1 MDGSRRRA
9 VLATLGSVAVAGC
22 LNTGDSEPTDDEGS
36 SDADDSA
43 TQEDDSTPTEDTATT
58 PGTDDESGASETE
71 TDTPEDQ
78 DTPDGNSQD
87 GESETPDNS
96 ETPDDDIEPPSG
108 DRDDELFPDYDMTN
122 VRVQSSDGST
132 LGWVRAA
139 IADTRD
145 KQITGLSDTDSLPE
159 QYGMLFVYSDVDDR
173 RFVMR
178 EMDFGIDIIY
188 ADNEGVITTI
198 HHAEKPG
205 PDEDGSNQVYPGRGQ
220 YVLEVNYHWTT
231 ARDVTVGDSLGEL
244 PTR

>member
-9 VLATLGSVAVAGC
+9 ILATIGSVAVAGC
-22 LNTGDSEPTDDEGS
+22 LDAGSESGSDDEESPASGESTVQRTASPTDNE
-36 SDADDSA
+36 
-43 TQEDDSTPTEDTATT
+43 STTPDTENEESPSGTATDTDGT
-58 PGTDDESGASETE
+58 PADESAS
-71 TDTPEDQ
+71 
-78 DTPDGNSQD
+78 PDG
-87 GESETPDNS
+87 SETPS
-96 ETPDDDIEPPSG
+96 GESGPPPG
-108 DRDDELFPDYDMTN
+108 DQDDELFPGYDMTN
-122 VRVQSSDGST
+122 VVARSAEGET
-132 LGWVRAA
+132 LGWVRTA

-145 KQITGLSDTDSLPE
+145 KQITGLSDTVSLPE
-159 QYGMLFVYSDVDDR
+159 QYGMVFVYTEVEER

-188 ADNEGVITTI
+188 ADDEGVITTI
-198 HHAEKPG
+198 HHAEEPG

>member
-9 VLATLGSVAVAGC
+9 ILATIGSVAVAGC
-22 LNTGDSEPTDDEGS
+22 LDAGSESGSDDEASPASGESSVQRTESPTVTPTDEES
-36 SDADDSA
+36 
-43 TQEDDSTPTEDTATT
+43 TT
-58 PGTDDESGASETE
+58 PETENEESPSGESTDTDGTPDDESES
-71 TDTPEDQ
+71 
-78 DTPDGNSQD
+78 PDS
-87 GESETPDNS
+87 SETPSDGS
-96 ETPDDDIEPPSG
+96 GPPPG
-108 DRDDELFPDYDMTN
+108 NQDDELFPDYDMTN
-122 VRVQSSDGST
+122 VVVRSVEEET
-132 LGWVRAA
+132 LGWVRTA

-145 KQITGLSDTDSLPE
+145 KQITGLSDTASLPE
-159 QYGMLFVYSDVDDR
+159 QYGMLFVYSEVEER